1 MIEGSE
7 SVSLLD
13 YSGTDR
19 LQECHH
25 TTLRHGNEPR
35 YSHISHY
42 ELTEDAKDA
51 ILLDVR
57 MVMSGSF

>member
-1 MIEGSE
+1 
-7 SVSLLD
+7 VSLLD

-25 TTLRHGNEPR
+25 TTLRHGNERR